1 MPAVFI
7 TTAIQQEMSVLQ
19 AKKESDRL
27 KVRVLTGVIIKKKAA
42 YCFIALELWK

>member
-27 KVRVLTGVIIKKKAA
+27 KVRVLTGVKKKAA